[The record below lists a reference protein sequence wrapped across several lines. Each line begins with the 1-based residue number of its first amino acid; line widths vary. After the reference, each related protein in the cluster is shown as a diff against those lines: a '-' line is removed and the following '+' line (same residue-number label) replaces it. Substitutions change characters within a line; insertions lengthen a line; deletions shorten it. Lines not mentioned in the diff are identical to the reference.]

1 MRSEVQYVHICKL
14 EKSSPRRIILT
25 EINCCI
31 FIYICFFFIKY
42 TIQINTVTISKHCIW
57 MECKINKCSD
67 LCCFSFLQL
76 LYNFCKGGS
85 LLSVQKMQFRE
96 SRKSSHQK
104 F

>member
-1 MRSEVQYVHICKL
+1 MRSEVQYVYICKL
-14 EKSSPRRIILT
+14 EKSSPRSYFYRKIIAVFLS
-25 EINCCI
+25 
-31 FIYICFFFIKY
+31 IKY

>member
-1 MRSEVQYVHICKL
+1 MRSEVQYVYICKL
-14 EKSSPRRIILT
+14 EKSSPRSYFNRKTIVVYLY
-25 EINCCI
+25 I
-31 FIYICFFFIKY
+31 FVFFLIKY

>member
-14 EKSSPRRIILT
+14 EKSSPRSYFYRTIIAVFLS
-25 EINCCI
+25 
-31 FIYICFFFIKY
+31 IKY
-42 TIQINTVTISKHCIW
+42 TIQINTVTVSKHCIW